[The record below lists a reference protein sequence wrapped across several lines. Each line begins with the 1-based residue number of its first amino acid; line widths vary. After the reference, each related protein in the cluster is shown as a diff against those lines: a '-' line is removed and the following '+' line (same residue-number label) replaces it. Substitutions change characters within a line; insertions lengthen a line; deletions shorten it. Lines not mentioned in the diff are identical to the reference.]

1 MFDTPFFSVIIPTY
15 NRDNI
20 DVAISSVLNQSFS
33 DFEIIVVDD
42 HSDIPAIERCP
53 ILKNERIIYFYLD
66 QNGGAA
72 VARNYGVKEA
82 KGKYIAFIDDDD
94 EWLPQKLKVINDSM
108 GRQSPDLI
116 YHNVVVDMVYE
127 GLRYVPKKK
136 QEEKY
141 YPKMLYIN
149 CIGGT
154 PMTIIRRLFFL
165 EIGGF
170 NENLQ
175 SDEDGEL
182 FIRISKAT
190 NNIKYVDNV
199 LSVFYNYTK
208 QTSLTKSIDKRVISR
223 MKIYDMYKE
232 DIECLLTKKERALM
246 WEFMYSDFALA
257 SLLNYNRLDAC
268 RYYLKTF
275 CVRGNCRYLALTLL
289 SLLSVKLI
297 FFVRTKI

>member
-1 MFDTPFFSVIIPTY
+1 MSDIPFFSVIIPTY

-20 DVAISSVLNQSFS
+20 DVAVSSVLNQSFS

-42 HSDIPAIERCP
+42 HSDVPAIERCP
-53 ILKNERIIYFYLD
+53 ILKNERIRYFYLD
-66 QNGGAA
+66 KNGGAA
-72 VARNYGVKEA
+72 VARNHGA
-82 KGKYIAFIDDDD
+82 KQARGEYIAFIDDDD
-94 EWLPQKLKVINDSM
+94 EWLLHKLKVIYDSI
-108 GRQSPDLI
+108 GQQSPDLI

-154 PMTIIRRLFFL
+154 PMAIIKRLFFL
-165 EIGGF
+165 EIKGF

-182 FIRISKAT
+182 FIRLSKAT
-190 NNIKYVDNV
+190 NNIKYVDDV

-208 QTSLTKSIDKRVISR
+208 ETSLTKSIDKRVMSR

-232 DIECLLTKKERALM
+232 DIECLLTKKEKSLM

-257 SLLNYNRLDAC
+257 SLLNYNRVNAC
-268 RYYLKTF
+268 KYYLKTF
-275 CVRGNCRYLALTLL
+275 CVRGNCRYLALALL